1 MFLNVVQVKYS
12 DGTIDCILRE
22 DIYSDNENLV
32 ASMKDKIKKDNQLIS
47 TANIV
52 VT

>member
-1 MFLNVVQVKYS
+1 MFLCMVQVKYS
-12 DGTIDCILRE
+12 DGTIDYILRE

-32 ASMKDKIKKDNQLIS
+32 SSMKDKIKKDNQLTS
-47 TANIV
+47 TTNIV